1 MVETASLVTWRNYDF
16 ADHPYWEETNV
27 KRHIRL
33 LALFAV
39 LALIIAACGD
49 GDTADTTEGTAAETT
64 TTEAA
69 VETTAM
75 VDTTEGTTETTEVM
89 TDVTPITTCLVT
101 DLAGVDDRSFNAAA
115 WQGVLDAETA
125 GLAAA
130 DPILLESD
138 DEADYQ
144 PNIDQCL
151 SQGATH
157 IVTVGFQLGDATA
170 TNAAANPD
178 VKFTIV
184 DFSYDPDIANV
195 RELVYQT
202 DEAAFAAGYLAAG
215 VSTSGVIG
223 TYGGLNIPTVSIFMD
238 GLARGVA
245 HYNEVK
251 GADVRVVGWDID
263 AQDGSFTGT
272 FDPADPVVR
281 ATCES
286 ILDEG
291 ADIMLPVG
299 GAINLPCGT
308 AIQDRGID
316 AALIGV
322 DQDAFNAAPAEY
334 QDLWL
339 TTIEKGIAI
348 QVTRS
353 IQQDA
358 EGTWTAGGEVGNLTN
373 DGVGLAEYHSW
384 ADRVPAELDGEVTQL
399 LEDIKSG
406 AINAANFTVS

>member
-1 MVETASLVTWRNYDF
+1 MKDES
-16 ADHPYWEETNV
+16 EEDPL
-27 KRHIRL
+27 RSHIKL
-33 LALFAV
+33 LALLAA
-39 LALIIAACGD
+39 LALVFAACGGDDDDDAGDD
-49 GDTADTTEGTAAETT
+49 GGTE
-64 TTEAA
+64 
-69 VETTAM
+69 ETTAAP
-75 VDTTEGTTETTEVM
+75 EETTMAPDETTMAPDETTMAPDETTMAPDETTAAPAGEAIV
-89 TDVTPITTCLVT
+89 TCLVT

-115 WQGVLDAETA
+115 WQGVLDAVDA
-125 GLAAA
+125 GTAAA

-151 SQGATH
+151 SQGAQH

-170 TNAAANPD
+170 TNAEANPD
-178 VKFTIV
+178 INWTIV
-184 DFSYDPDIANV
+184 DFSYDPDIDNV

-215 VSTSGVIG
+215 VTQSGVIG

-238 GLARGVA
+238 GMTRGVEY
-245 HYNEVK
+245 YNEQN
-251 GADVRVVGWDID
+251 GADVQVLGWDVD
-263 AQDGSFTGT
+263 AQDGTFTGT
-272 FDPADPVVR
+272 FDPADPTVR

-286 ILDEG
+286 LLDEG
-291 ADIMLPVG
+291 ADILLPVG

-339 TTIEKGIAI
+339 TTIEKGIAV

-353 IQQDA
+353 IADHA
-358 EGTWTAGGEVGNLTN
+358 AGSWSAGGQVGNLSN
-373 DGVGLAEYHSW
+373 EAVGLSPYHSW
-384 ADRVPAELDGEVTQL
+384 EDRVPAELDAEVQQIL
-399 LEDIKSG
+399 ADI
-406 AINAANFTVS
+406 AAGTIEAATFPVG

>member
-1 MVETASLVTWRNYDF
+1 M
-16 ADHPYWEETNV
+16 
-27 KRHIRL
+27 RL
-33 LALFAV
+33 LAILAV
-39 LALIIAACGD
+39 LGLVIAACSP
-49 GDTADTTEGTAAETT
+49 ADEGGEETT
-64 TTEAA
+64 TTEAS
-69 VETTAM
+69 ETTTSEVM
-75 VDTTEGTTETTEVM
+75 DDTTTSEAMTSTTGAAGDAAV
-89 TDVTPITTCLVT
+89 TCLVT

-115 WQGVLDAETA
+115 WQGVLDAVDA
-125 GLAAA
+125 GFAAP

-144 PNIDQCL
+144 PNIDQCIA
-151 SQGATH
+151 QGAQH

-178 VKFTIV
+178 INWTIV
-184 DFSYDPDIANV
+184 DFGYDPDIDNV

-215 VSTSGVIG
+215 VSESGIIG
-223 TYGGLNIPTVSIFMD
+223 TYGGLNIPTVSIFLD
-238 GLARGVA
+238 GLARGVE
-245 HYNEVK
+245 HYNETNDASVQ
-251 GADVRVVGWDID
+251 VLGWRID
-263 AQDGSFTGT
+263 DQDGTFTGT

-286 ILDEG
+286 LLDEG
-291 ADIMLPVG
+291 ADIILPVG

-322 DQDAFNAAPAEY
+322 DQDAFLAAPAEY

-339 TTIEKGIAI
+339 TTIEKGIAV

-353 IQQDA
+353 LEA
-358 EGTWTAGGEVGNLTN
+358 HANGTWTNGGEVGNLAN
-373 DGVGLAEYHSW
+373 EGVGLSEFHSW
-384 ADRVPAELDGEVTQL
+384 ADAVPAELAAEVQQIL
-399 LEDIKSG
+399 DDIASG
-406 AINAANFTVS
+406 AIDAANFPVG

>member
-1 MVETASLVTWRNYDF
+1 
-16 ADHPYWEETNV
+16 V
-27 KRHIRL
+27 KRYMRL
-33 LALFAV
+33 LALFAA
-39 LALIIAACGD
+39 LALVIVACGD
-49 GDTADTTEGTAAETT
+49 GDDDGTT

-69 VETTAM
+69 G
-75 VDTTEGTTETTEVM
+75 DTTTTEAMGTTTTEAMGTTTSSPEAGEAIV
-89 TDVTPITTCLVT
+89 TCLVT

-115 WQGVLDAETA
+115 WQGVLDAVDA
-125 GLAAA
+125 GYAAE

-138 DEADYQ
+138 EQSDYQ
-144 PNIDQCL
+144 PNIDQCIA
-151 SQGATH
+151 QGAQH
-157 IVTVGFQLGDATA
+157 IVTVGFELGDATA
-170 TNAAANPD
+170 TNAEANPD
-178 VKFTIV
+178 ISWTIV
-184 DFSYDPDIANV
+184 DFGYDPDIPNV

-215 VSTSGVIG
+215 VSESGIIG

-238 GLARGVA
+238 GLARGVE
-245 HYNEVK
+245 HYNEVN
-251 GADVRVVGWDID
+251 GTSVRVVGWDIE
-263 AQDGSFTGT
+263 AQDGSFTGV
-272 FDPADPVVR
+272 FDPADPIVR
-281 ATCES
+281 STCES

-322 DQDAFNAAPAEY
+322 DQDAFEAAPEEY

-339 TTIEKGIAI
+339 TTIEKSLAL

-353 IQQDA
+353 VQDHSTGSWTPGGQV
-358 EGTWTAGGEVGNLTN
+358 GTLAN

-384 ADRVPAELDGEVTQL
+384 ADRVPDELDAEVQQI
-399 LEDIKSG
+399 LEDIANG
-406 AINAANFTVS
+406 DIEAANFPVG

>member
-1 MVETASLVTWRNYDF
+1 MRKHVRLF
-16 ADHPYWEETNV
+16 AL
-27 KRHIRL
+27 IAA
-33 LALFAV
+33 LALV
-39 LALIIAACGD
+39 LTACGD
-49 GDTADTTEGTAAETT
+49 DATPDTTAAP
-64 TTEAA
+64 
-69 VETTAM
+69 
-75 VDTTEGTTETTEVM
+75 VDTTEATTPETTPTTEAPTESTEGPVETTEAPS
-89 TDVTPITTCLVT
+89 DVTPVTACLVT
-101 DLAGVDDRSFNAAA
+101 DLAGVDDRSFNASA
-115 WQGVLDAETA
+115 WQGVQDAATA
-125 GLAAA
+125 GYVNP

-138 DEADYQ
+138 DESDYQ
-144 PNIDQCL
+144 PNIDQCIA
-151 SQGATH
+151 QGAEH

-178 VKFTIV
+178 INWTIV
-184 DFSYDPDIANV
+184 DFGYDPDIPNV

-215 VSTSGVIG
+215 VSQSGVIG
-223 TYGGLNIPTVSIFMD
+223 TYGGLNIPTVSIFLD

-245 HYNEVK
+245 HYNEIK
-251 GADVRVVGWDID
+251 GTDVQVEGWDIE

-272 FDPADPVVR
+272 FDPAAPEVR
-281 ATCES
+281 STCES

-308 AIQDRGID
+308 AIQDRGLE

-322 DQDAFNAAPAEY
+322 DADAFEAMPAEY

-339 TTIEKGIAI
+339 VTIEKGIAI

-353 IQQDA
+353 LQDHA
-358 EGTWTAGGEVGNLTN
+358 AGAWTAGGVVGNLSN
-373 DGVGLAEYHSW
+373 DAVGLSDFHSW
-384 ADRVPAELDGEVTQL
+384 SDRVPPELAAEVEQI

-406 AINAANFTVS
+406 TIDASFFPVG

>member
-1 MVETASLVTWRNYDF
+1 LTLEEPTVKRLVRITALLAVLSLV
-16 ADHPYWEETNV
+16 
-27 KRHIRL
+27 L
-33 LALFAV
+33 
-39 LALIIAACGD
+39 AACG
-49 GDTADTTEGTAAETT
+49 GDDATDTTEDATDTSAAETT
-64 TTEAA
+64 MA
-69 VETTAM
+69 ETTMAE
-75 VDTTEGTTETTEVM
+75 TTMAETTMSETTMTETTDGGEGGEAV
-89 TDVTPITTCLVT
+89 VTCLVT
-101 DLAGVDDRSFNAAA
+101 DLAGVDDRSFNASA
-115 WQGVLDAETA
+115 WQGVLDAVEA
-125 GLAAA
+125 GYAAE

-151 SQGATH
+151 GQGAQH

-170 TNAAANPD
+170 TNAEANPD
-178 VKFTIV
+178 VNFTIV
-184 DFSYDPDIANV
+184 DFGYDPDLENV
-195 RELVYQT
+195 RELLYQT

-215 VSTSGVIG
+215 ISESGIVG

-238 GLARGVA
+238 GFARGVA
-245 HYNEVK
+245 HYNETK
-251 GADVRVVGWDID
+251 GADVRVVGWDVE

-308 AIQDRGID
+308 AIQDRGIE
-316 AALIGV
+316 AALVGV
-322 DQDAFNAAPAEY
+322 DQDAFEAAPPEY

-339 TTIEKGIAI
+339 TTIEKAIAL

-353 IQQDA
+353 LQDHA
-358 EGTWTAGGEVGNLTN
+358 EGNWTAGGEVGNLAN
-373 DGVGLAEYHSW
+373 DGVGLSEYHSW
-384 ADRVPAELDGEVTQL
+384 ADRVPEELDAEVQQI
-399 LEDIKSG
+399 LEDIASG
-406 AINAANFTVS
+406 EIEAANFEVG

>member
-1 MVETASLVTWRNYDF
+1 MGAGIYLVPVSANNWRNIS
-16 ADHPYWEETNV
+16 V
-27 KRHIRL
+27 KRYMRY
-33 LALFAV
+33 LAIFAAFALV
-39 LALIIAACGD
+39 LAACG
-49 GDTADTTEGTAAETT
+49 GDEEGGEETT

-69 VETTAM
+69 EVTTTEAM
-75 VDTTEGTTETTEVM
+75 EGTTTTEAMEETT
-89 TDVTPITTCLVT
+89 TTEAMEAEPVVACLVT

-115 WQGVLDAETA
+115 WQGVLDAVDA
-125 GLAAA
+125 GYAAP

-151 SQGATH
+151 AQGAEH

-170 TNAAANPD
+170 TNAEANPD
-178 VKFTIV
+178 INWTIV
-184 DFSYDPDIANV
+184 DFAYDPDIANV

-215 VSTSGVIG
+215 VSESGIIG

-238 GLARGVA
+238 GLARGVEY
-245 HYNEVK
+245 YNEQN
-251 GADVRVVGWDID
+251 GASVQVLGWDIE

-272 FDPADPVVR
+272 FDPADPTVR

-286 ILDEG
+286 LLDEG

-299 GAINLPCGT
+299 GAINQPCGT
-308 AIQDRGID
+308 AIQDRGIE

-322 DQDAFNAAPAEY
+322 DQDAFLASPEVY

-339 TTIEKGIAI
+339 TTIEKGIAV

-353 IQQDA
+353 LQDDA
-358 EGTWTAGGEVGNLTN
+358 TGQWTNGGVVGNLAN
-373 DGVGLAEYHSW
+373 EAVGLAPYHSW
-384 ADRVPAELDGEVTQL
+384 EDRVPAELDGEVQQI
-399 LEDIKSG
+399 LEDVKSG
-406 AINAANFTVS
+406 TITWDKFVVG

>member
-1 MVETASLVTWRNYDF
+1 
-16 ADHPYWEETNV
+16 
-27 KRHIRL
+27 
-33 LALFAV
+33 V
-39 LALIIAACGD
+39 LAACGD
-49 GDTADTTEGTAAETT
+49 GDSADTTTTAAEETTTTTQAMEETT
-64 TTEAA
+64 TTEAME
-69 VETTAM
+69 ETT
-75 VDTTEGTTETTEVM
+75 TTEATGG
-89 TDVTPITTCLVT
+89 DVEAITTCLVT

-115 WQGVLDAETA
+115 WQGVLDAVDA
-125 GLAAA
+125 GYAAA

-138 DEADYQ
+138 DESDYQ

-151 SQGATH
+151 TQGATH

-170 TNAAANPD
+170 SNAEANPD

-184 DFSYDPDIANV
+184 DFSYDPDIPNV
-195 RELVYQT
+195 RELVFQT

-215 VSTSGVIG
+215 VSETGIIG

-245 HYNEVK
+245 HYNEVN
-251 GADVRVVGWDID
+251 GTSVRVIGWDID

-272 FDPADPVVR
+272 FDPADPTVR

-316 AALIGV
+316 ALLIGV
-322 DQDAFNAAPAEY
+322 DQDAFFAAPAEY

-339 TTIEKGIAI
+339 TTIEKGIAV

-353 IQQDA
+353 IQDDA
-358 EGTWTAGGEVGNLTN
+358 EGNWTPGGEVGNLEN
-373 DGVGLAEYHSW
+373 DAVGLSEYHDN
-384 ADRVPAELDGEVTQL
+384 ADRVPAELDSEVQGVL
-399 LEDIKSG
+399 DAIKSG
-406 AINAANFTVS
+406 EIDAAVFDVG

>member
-1 MVETASLVTWRNYDF
+1 MKRYMRYLAIFAAFALV
-16 ADHPYWEETNV
+16 
-27 KRHIRL
+27 L
-33 LALFAV
+33 
-39 LALIIAACGD
+39 AACG
-49 GDTADTTEGTAAETT
+49 GDEEGGEETT

-69 VETTAM
+69 EVTTTEAM
-75 VDTTEGTTETTEVM
+75 EGTTTTEAMEETT
-89 TDVTPITTCLVT
+89 TTEAMEAEPVVACLVT

-115 WQGVLDAETA
+115 WQGVLDAVDA
-125 GLAAA
+125 GYAAP

-151 SQGATH
+151 AQGAEH

-170 TNAAANPD
+170 TNAEANPD
-178 VKFTIV
+178 INWTIV
-184 DFSYDPDIANV
+184 DFAYDPDIANV

-215 VSTSGVIG
+215 VSESGIIG

-238 GLARGVA
+238 GLARGVEY
-245 HYNEVK
+245 YNEQN
-251 GADVRVVGWDID
+251 GASVQVLGWDIE

-272 FDPADPVVR
+272 FDPADPTVR

-286 ILDEG
+286 LLDEG

-299 GAINLPCGT
+299 GAINQPCGT
-308 AIQDRGID
+308 AIQDRGIE

-322 DQDAFNAAPAEY
+322 DQDAFLASPEVY

-339 TTIEKGIAI
+339 TTIEKGIAV

-353 IQQDA
+353 LQDDA
-358 EGTWTAGGEVGNLTN
+358 TGQWTNGGVVGNLAN
-373 DGVGLAEYHSW
+373 EAVGLAPYHSW
-384 ADRVPAELDGEVTQL
+384 EDRVPAELDGEVQQI
-399 LEDIKSG
+399 LEDVKSG
-406 AINAANFTVS
+406 TITWDKFVVG